1 MENIEQIQFDKLINI
16 KSYNWLLTYVEHFV
30 CEKEIIDSIFYMITA
45 IEHFTWTTI
54 SWYNEKQLKK
64 IDKAV
69 NLSRSRESI
78 EWIYIYLDSCSM
90 FFTMCC
96 THIKVWNAKKD
107 GKFRSSKKV
116 LKKFS
121 TRRKECNKE
130 IKNLFN

>member
-1 MENIEQIQFDKLINI
+1 MENIKQIQFDKLINI

-30 CEKEIIDSIFYMITA
+30 CEKENIDSIFYMITA

-78 EWIYIYLDSCSM
+78 EWIYIYLDSCSK

-96 THIKVWNAKKD
+96 THIKVLDAKKD
-107 GKFRSSKKV
+107 GKLRSSKKC
-116 LKKFS
+116 
-121 TRRKECNKE
+121 RKEIFNRKKRMQKRNK
-130 IKNLFN
+130 KLFD